1 MQKKANVCPLKCNAG
16 LFVIVV
22 GLAVLHHHPCSSLS
36 VFVVVVVIAVV
47 IIVGL
52 VIAVI
57 VVRALHCRRQ

>member
-36 VFVVVVVIAVV
+36 VFVVVVVIAV
-47 IIVGL
+47 IIVG
-52 VIAVI
+52 
-57 VVRALHCRRQ
+57 